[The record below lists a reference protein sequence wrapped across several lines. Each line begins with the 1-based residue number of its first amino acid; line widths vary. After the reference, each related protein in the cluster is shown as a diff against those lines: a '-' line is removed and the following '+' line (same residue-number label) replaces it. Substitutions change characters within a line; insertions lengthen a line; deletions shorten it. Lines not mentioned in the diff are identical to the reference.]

1 MDIHRCRFV
10 DYTPHTITST
20 AFSHSSSSTQFA
32 SNDLRLAIGRS
43 NGDIEIWNPKYNWT
57 HELTLPGSRGRSI
70 EGLCWSTT
78 KDEPSPR
85 LFSIGGSTY
94 ITEWDLTTGK
104 PIINY
109 DCNAGVIW
117 SIDVNEDGDKLAV
130 GCDDGSAVI
139 VDISGGPG
147 SLEHDLICQRQDLRI
162 LSIKWYG
169 NEKLVSG
176 CADARLRCWSAAGET
191 RGRLMG
197 TMRVDKSKTESTL
210 VWSVIVLPQKRQI
223 VSGDSTGSIKFWDLD
238 NFTLLQSFKVHEA
251 DVLCLTSD
259 FTEEKLFSAGVD
271 RKIHQFD
278 LITNKNKTSKW
289 VHSFSR
295 LLHSNDVRSM
305 SIYESKGCNF
315 LISGGAE
322 RSVVIQSVQQFH
334 DGKYRKLAISQQK
347 PNVVIKSSKNLI
359 IMWQDQHIKIWKVFS
374 DEESSNK
381 HKLVAKLTLAD
392 DENITSVSINEE
404 ATLLAVSRLTSLKVF
419 ELSQPNDNN
428 YKLKVSK
435 IRDETFDSSF
445 RGAKKVVFYSNNKLL
460 VLTPEEEILKF
471 VVDSDNQT
479 VSLEN
484 EIETVNSTVDKK
496 SKLTY
501 NSTIKN
507 LAISKDSKYL
517 AISRFNCS
525 IEIMVLDEDE
535 SPYILTKLS
544 SLPHLVSFT
553 NNNTLLVLTEENK
566 LYEFYIK
573 SNTDS
578 TVETLLTPWSKR
590 NSEFLP
596 KQFLTLE
603 DKPQGLFTES
613 SNDSCKI
620 WIYGSTWLSFFDLS
634 VNIPINKTYQNTSNV
649 TNKKRNRDGL
659 TIQNNN
665 NNNDEENEFDGNQ
678 DIVEDNAE
686 ILELSLKQSQ
696 INRLRQKIQ
705 DDESTDVNDT
715 AKPFWLTTKYRPIMM
730 VDVFGNGIV
739 VIERPSF
746 SIPSTPA
753 FNLPKLKV

>member
-10 DYTPHTITST
+10 DYTPHTIACT
-20 AFSHSSSSTQFA
+20 AFSHPSSLSQFA
-32 SNDLRLAIGRS
+32 SNDLRLAIGRT
-43 NGDIEIWNPKYNWT
+43 NGDIEIWNPKNNWS

-94 ITEWDLTTGK
+94 ITEWDLTTGR

-117 SIDVNEDGDKLAV
+117 SIDINQDGDKLAV

-176 CADARLRCWSAAGET
+176 CADARLRCWSAIGET
-191 RGRLMG
+191 RGRLLG

-210 VWSVIVLPQKRQI
+210 VWSVLVLPQKRQI

-251 DVLCLTSD
+251 DVLCLAKD
-259 FTEEKLFSAGVD
+259 LTEEKLFSAGVD

-278 LITNKNKTSKW
+278 LIINKNKTSKW

-305 SIYESKGCNF
+305 AIYESKACNF

-322 RSVVIQSVQQFH
+322 RSIVIQSVHQFH
-334 DGKYRKLAISQQK
+334 DGKYRKLTTSQQK
-347 PNVVIKSSKNLI
+347 PNVVINPSKRLI
-359 IMWQDQHIKIWKVFS
+359 IMWQDQLIKIWKVFS
-374 DEESSNK
+374 DEEANNK
-381 HKLVAKLTLAD
+381 HKLVAKLNLAD
-392 DENITSVSINEE
+392 DENITSVSISDD
-404 ATLLAVSRLTSLKVF
+404 ATLLAVARLTSLKVF
-419 ELSQPNDNN
+419 ELSESNGNKH
-428 YKLKVSK
+428 KLKVSK
-435 IRDETFDSSF
+435 IRDDSFDSKF
-445 RGAKKVVFYSNNKLL
+445 GGAKKITFCPNNDLL
-460 VLTPEEEILKF
+460 ILTPEEEILRF
-471 VVDSDNQT
+471 EIDA
-479 VSLEN
+479 EN
-484 EIETVNSTVDKK
+484 LSISYKDEIETANKVVDKK
-496 SKLTY
+496 SKLSY
-501 NSTIKN
+501 SSTIKN
-507 LAISKDSKYL
+507 LTTSKDGKYV
-517 AISRFNCS
+517 AISRFNGS
-525 IEIMVLDEDE
+525 IEILSLQKDTK
-535 SPYILTKLS
+535 PYALTKLS
-544 SLPHLVSFT
+544 SLPHLIKFT
-553 NNNTLLVLTEENK
+553 NQNTLLVLTEENK
-566 LYEFYIK
+566 LYEFHTEI
-573 SNTDS
+573 NTDS
-578 TVETLLTPWSKR
+578 TVDTLLTPWSKR

-603 DKPQGLFTES
+603 DKPQGLFIDS
-613 SNDSCKI
+613 SIDSSKI

-634 VNIPINKTYQNTSNV
+634 VNIPINKSYQNTSNI

-659 TIQNNN
+659 TIQNNHN
-665 NNNDEENEFDGNQ
+665 NEEEHDIDGNL

-705 DDESTDVNDT
+705 NDESDDSSENS
-715 AKPFWLTTKYRPIMM
+715 AKPFWLTTKYRPILM
-730 VDVFGNGIV
+730 VDIFADGIV